1 MNLTEL
7 IKALKRLKV
16 ETGSLACMGCGH
28 EHNCDIHGCAI
39 IRAAVDALEQRR
51 WIPVD
56 EKKPEP
62 YETVIVSVAT
72 RNGYEEP
79 VSFETLAAYERR
91 TDVWEDGLDGSPV
104 TKADFERV
112 THWTPMPQPPEVSN
126 DG

>member
-7 IKALKRLKV
+7 IKTLKRLKV

-28 EHNCDIHGCAI
+28 EHNCDIHGCAV
-39 IRAAVDALEQRR
+39 IRAAVDALERRR

-56 EKKPEP
+56 EKVPEP

-79 VSFETLAAYERR
+79 VSFETVASYERR
-91 TDVWEDGLDGSPV
+91 SATWDV
-104 TKADFERV
+104 TKTDDERV
-112 THWTPMPQPPEVSN
+112 THWMPMPEPPGEVRP
-126 DG
+126 